1 MHCGDLNER
10 KILKGGDIYVCVCV
24 CVCVCVADSFCSAVE
39 ASTTF

>member
-1 MHCGDLNER
+1 MHRGDLNER
-10 KILKGGDIYVCVCV
+10 KILKGGDIYICV